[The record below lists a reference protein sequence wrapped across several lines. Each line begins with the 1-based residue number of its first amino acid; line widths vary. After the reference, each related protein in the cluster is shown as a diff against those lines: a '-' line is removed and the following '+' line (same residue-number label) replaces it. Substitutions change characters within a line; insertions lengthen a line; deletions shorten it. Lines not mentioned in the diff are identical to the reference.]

1 MCKHETKREKFA
13 DSTLSCHLSGSPLES
28 VEGARQKRSQGHG
41 EFAKEDPQRSP
52 RSWQVLAVQSIGRP
66 GKRHTRMLLP
76 RQGTEDGRMHGWGR
90 GPDTDKASPFPGG
103 SFGAHPRYAS
113 LVIGGR
119 EPGIRREGCRC
130 EQHHGDAALVSS
142 PLFCVRV
149 LSAGHSAK
157 KEGECC
163 WRTRKPKL
171 KNKKRKEDFEERS
184 KIKLKI

>member
-1 MCKHETKREKFA
+1 M
-13 DSTLSCHLSGSPLES
+13 
-28 VEGARQKRSQGHG
+28 
-41 EFAKEDPQRSP
+41 
-52 RSWQVLAVQSIGRP
+52 LAVQSIGRP

-76 RQGTEDGRMHGWGR
+76 RQGAEDGRMHGWGR

-142 PLFCVRV
+142 PLFCVPV

-157 KEGECC
+157 RRGVFLEDSKAQAEEKKE
-163 WRTRKPKL
+163 
-171 KNKKRKEDFEERS
+171 KEDCEERS